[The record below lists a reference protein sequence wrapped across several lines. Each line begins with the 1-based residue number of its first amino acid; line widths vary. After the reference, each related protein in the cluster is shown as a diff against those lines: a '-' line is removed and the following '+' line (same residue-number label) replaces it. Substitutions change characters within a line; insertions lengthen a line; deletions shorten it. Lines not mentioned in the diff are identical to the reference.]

1 VTKEQ
6 ASGEKGRAIADF
18 IEWAMT
24 TGQEQAED
32 LDYAR
37 LPESVVK
44 VNMANLMSLTTAG
57 KPLVAKK

>member
-1 VTKEQ
+1 
-6 ASGEKGRAIADF
+6 
-18 IEWAMT
+18 MT